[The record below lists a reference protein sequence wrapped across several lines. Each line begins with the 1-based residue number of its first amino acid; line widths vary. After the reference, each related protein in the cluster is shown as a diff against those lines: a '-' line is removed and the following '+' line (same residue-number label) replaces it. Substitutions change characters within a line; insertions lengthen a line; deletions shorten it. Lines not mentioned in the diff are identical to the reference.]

1 MDMSPAYLHVVRK
14 ILPVVDVV
22 HDSYHVVVLVNRAI
36 DETRRDLYRE
46 LSGQH
51 HQVLKGSSFL
61 LLRGMEHLK
70 PRSLGYLMELM
81 ELNEPLY

>member
-14 ILPVVDVV
+14 NLPGVDVV
-22 HDSYHVVVLVNRAI
+22 HDPYHVVALVNRAI
-36 DETRRDLYRE
+36 DEPHRDLYRE

-51 HQVLKGSSFL
+51 HQVLKGSHFL

-70 PRSLGYLMELM
+70 PRSLEYLMELM